1 MDKFNVIFGNRIR
14 LLRIKAGLSQDE
26 LAERTGTHR
35 TYIGSIERGTGNPSL
50 KNIRNLAIAL
60 DISLEEL
67 FEKIDVDKNRETATI
82 ASLCYEIIRNC
93 KPEEQKAILE
103 ILNNIIKL
111 KQL

>member
-1 MDKFNVIFGNRIR
+1 M
-14 LLRIKAGLSQDE
+14 
-26 LAERTGTHR
+26 
-35 TYIGSIERGTGNPSL
+35 

-93 KPEEQKAILE
+93 ANQK
-103 ILNNIIKL
+103 NK
-111 KQL
+111 KQY